1 MSFCGSKMSM
11 RNIREILRLKFG
23 DARLDHRAIAMAVRI
38 SPSTVSDV
46 VLRFK
51 ASELEWPLPEGLSD
65 TLLEQKL
72 YASKRLGVATQKVV
86 PDWQLIHSELA
97 RPDVTRAL
105 LWTEYKAKN
114 GERGFEYSRFCE
126 GYAQWS
132 SKLNLSMRQV
142 HILGEKC
149 YVDFAGKTV
158 PIVDERTGE
167 VLFEAQ
173 IFVGVLGGSS
183 YTFAEAVASQQ
194 IPCWIQAHVK
204 MLEFFG
210 GVPQIIVPDNLKS
223 AVTKADYYDPEI
235 NPTYNEWAK
244 HYSVAVVPARVRKP
258 KDKAKA
264 EVGVQL
270 VQRWILAA
278 LRNQTFYSLDELN
291 EAIAGLLDQ
300 LNQKPFKRMP
310 GSRAEAFQRERALLR
325 PLPARPYD
333 LGIWSRGVRV
343 PFDYHVKA
351 GDRLYSVPYRLAGQ
365 KVEIRLSASLVEIF
379 HSGQRVA
386 SHKRV
391 FGEGPPITDPD
402 HMPSSH
408 RAYAEWTPERI
419 IAWAGEIGGPVA
431 VFCANLMD
439 RRAHPEQG
447 FRSCVG
453 VIQMADKYGASNLAA
468 ACSKAIRLRSFNC
481 RTVRSILKNN
491 LQNCPDPAATTFPE
505 PLHENIRGAA
515 YYLN

>member
-1 MSFCGSKMSM
+1 MSFCGSKLSM
-11 RNIREILRLKFG
+11 RDIREILRLKFG
-23 DARLDHRAIAMAVRI
+23 EAKLNHRAIAMAVRI
-38 SPSTVSDV
+38 SPSTVGDV

-51 ASELEWPLPEGLSD
+51 ASELPWPLPDGLSD
-65 TLLEQKL
+65 ALLEQRL
-72 YASKRLGVATQKVV
+72 YASKRLGVTTQKVI
-86 PDWQLIHSELA
+86 PDWQFIHSELA
-97 RPDVTRAL
+97 RPDVTRSL
-105 LWTEYKAKN
+105 LWTEYKAQH
-114 GERGFEYSRFCE
+114 GEKGYEYSRFCE
-126 GYAQWS
+126 GYALWS

-158 PIVDERTGE
+158 PVVDERTGE

-183 YTFAEAVASQQ
+183 YTFAEAVASQNL
-194 IPCWIQAHVK
+194 PCWIQANTK
-204 MLEFFG
+204 MMEFFG

-223 AVTKADYYDPEI
+223 AVSKPDYYDPEI

-278 LRNQTFYSLDELN
+278 LRNRTFYSLDELN
-291 EAIAGLLDQ
+291 EAIAELLDQ
-300 LNQKPFKRMP
+300 LNRKPFKRMP
-310 GSRAEAFQRERALLR
+310 GSRAESFQRERALLR

-343 PFDYHVKA
+343 PFDYHIKA
-351 GDRLYSVPYRLAGQ
+351 GDRLYSVPYRLAGE
-365 KVEIRLSASLVEIF
+365 KVEIRLSVSVVEIY

-386 SHKRV
+386 SHKRA
-391 FGEGPPITDPD
+391 FGEGPPITDPE

-419 IAWAGEIGGPVA
+419 IAWANEFGGPVA
-431 VFCANLMD
+431 AFCDNLMA

-447 FRSCVG
+447 FRSCIG
-453 VIQMADKYGASNLAA
+453 VIQLAKKYGPSNLTA
-468 ACSKAIRLRSFNC
+468 ACSKANRLRSFNY
-481 RTVRSILKNN
+481 RTVNSILKNN
-491 LQNCPDPAATTFPE
+491 LQDRPDPATTANPE
-505 PLHENIRGAA
+505 PRHENIRGAG
-515 YYLN
+515 YWN